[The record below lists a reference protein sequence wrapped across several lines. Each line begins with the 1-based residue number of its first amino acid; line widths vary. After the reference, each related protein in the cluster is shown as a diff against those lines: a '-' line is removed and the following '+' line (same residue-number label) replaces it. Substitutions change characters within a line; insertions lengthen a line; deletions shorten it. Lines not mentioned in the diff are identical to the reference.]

1 MYPHTVLMGQRSDG
15 FQFVGCINSTQFR
28 TFRKINGPRLGMMLV
43 GKAMQIGCDQLRSQ
57 FSVGSGDRTDLTTG
71 HLHRRATFIHIN
83 VRSFGTKDRVVRTS
97 HQLQGNDIAACSIEN
112 KQWLT
117 IGYKRFFNF
126 PDSFFCPQIVAIAQG
141 MIPVSPCQGF
151 HNGRMHTRIIIR
163 GKTSHSV
170 LKINYSAKEENYS
183 QKKKGFHHRVPP
195 KTVQE

>member
-1 MYPHTVLMGQRSDG
+1 
-15 FQFVGCINSTQFR
+15 
-28 TFRKINGPRLGMMLV
+28 
-43 GKAMQIGCDQLRSQ
+43 MQIGCDQLRSQ
-57 FSVGSGDRTDLTTG
+57 FSVGSGDRTDLTTS

-141 MIPVSPCQGF
+141 MIPVSPCQASIMAGCTPELLSEAKLLIVSLHF
-151 HNGRMHTRIIIR
+151 KLD
-163 GKTSHSV
+163 GKVTDLFS
-170 LKINYSAKEENYS
+170 KIK
-183 QKKKGFHHRVPP
+183 
-195 KTVQE
+195 